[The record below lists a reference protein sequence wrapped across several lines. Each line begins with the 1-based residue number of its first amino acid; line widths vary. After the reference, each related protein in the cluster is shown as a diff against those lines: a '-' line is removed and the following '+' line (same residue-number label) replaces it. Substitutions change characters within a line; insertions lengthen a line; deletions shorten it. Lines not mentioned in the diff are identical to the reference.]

1 MTPHDLYYPKT
12 GQRLTITDDQL
23 AEIRSAESVVMPS
36 AYYNH
41 MVIWETPLWKE
52 MQMLAITARP
62 KQWVIDKYA
71 QNIDVHLALMS
82 EMYIDGDEDED
93 RCMMGRKKPFGNSYV
108 LGDVLEAMY
117 EAGTIPT
124 PIDEDGN
131 QIDIIDEDAAE
142 SMLEEF
148 ANFLQDFFRDGFVP
162 TTNVF
167 IGFDVGRVDIA
178 NSGKSVR
185 EWESIGVKPMH
196 PYLTAWMPDKSAFR
210 DLKLKELGI

>member
-1 MTPHDLYYPKT
+1 MTTHDLYYPKT

-23 AEIRSAESVVMPS
+23 AEIRAAESVVMPS
-36 AYYNH
+36 AYYRH
-41 MVIWETPLWKE
+41 MVIWETSRWKE
-52 MQMLAITARP
+52 IQMLAITARP
-62 KQWVIDKYA
+62 KQWVVDKYA
-71 QNIDVHLALMS
+71 ENIQVHLKLLS
-82 EMYIDGDEDED
+82 DLYIDEDEDED
-93 RCMMGRKKPFGNSYV
+93 RCMMGRKRPFGNSDV
-108 LGDVLEAMY
+108 SGDVLEAMY

-148 ANFLQDFFRDGFVP
+148 TNFVRDFFMDGFVP

-167 IGFDVGRVDIA
+167 IGVGHVDMT
-178 NSGKSVR
+178 NSGKSMR
-185 EWESIGVKPMH
+185 EWERLGVKANH
-196 PYLTAWMPDKSAFR
+196 AYLMSWMPDKAAFR

>member
-1 MTPHDLYYPKT
+1 MTSYDLYYPKT

-23 AEIRSAESVVMPS
+23 AEIRTAESVVMPS

-52 MQMLAITARP
+52 MQMIAITARP
-62 KQWVIDKYA
+62 KQWVVDKYA
-71 QNIDVHLALMS
+71 ENIDVHLKLMS

-93 RCMMGRKKPFGNSYV
+93 RCMMGRKKPFGNSDV

-148 ANFLQDFFRDGFVP
+148 TNFLQDFFRDGFVP

-167 IGFDVGRVDIA
+167 IGFDVNHADIA
-178 NSGKSVR
+178 NSGNSVR

>member
-1 MTPHDLYYPKT
+1 MTSHELYYPNV
-12 GQRLTITDDQL
+12 GQRLTITDEQL
-23 AEIRSAESVVMPS
+23 DEIRAAGSTVMPS
-36 AYYNH
+36 AYYRH

-52 MQMLAITARP
+52 IQMIAITARP
-62 KQWVIDKYA
+62 KQWVVDKYSE
-71 QNIDVHLALMS
+71 NIEVHLKLLS
-82 EMYIDGDEDED
+82 TIYIDEDED
-93 RCMMGRKKPFGNSYV
+93 EGRCMMGRKRPFGNSDV

-148 ANFLQDFFRDGFVP
+148 TNFVRDFFKDGFVP

-167 IGFDVGRVDIA
+167 IGVGHVDTT
-178 NSGKSVR
+178 NWHHNVR
-185 EWESIGVKPMH
+185 EWESLGVKAMH
-196 PYLTAWMPDKSAFR
+196 HYLASWMPDKAAFR

>member
-1 MTPHDLYYPKT
+1 MTSHDLYYPKT

-23 AEIRSAESVVMPS
+23 AEIRTTGSTVVPS
-36 AYYNH
+36 AYYRH

-52 MQMLAITARP
+52 IQMLAITARP
-62 KQWVIDKYA
+62 KQWVVDKYSE
-71 QNIDVHLALMS
+71 NIEVHLKLMS
-82 EMYIDGDEDED
+82 SMYIDEDEDED
-93 RCMMGRKKPFGNSYV
+93 RCMMGRKRPFGNSDV

-148 ANFLQDFFRDGFVP
+148 TNFVRDFFRDGFVLI
-162 TTNVF
+162 TNVF
-167 IGFDVGRVDIA
+167 IGAGNVGITL
-178 NSGKSVR
+178 SEMSMK
-185 EWESIGVKPMH
+185 EWESLGVKAKH
-196 PYLTAWMPDKSAFR
+196 AYLMSWRPDKNAFR

>member
-1 MTPHDLYYPKT
+1 MTSYDLYYPKT

-23 AEIRSAESVVMPS
+23 AEIRTAESVVMPS

-62 KQWVIDKYA
+62 KQWVVDKYA
-71 QNIDVHLALMS
+71 ENIDVHLKLMS
-82 EMYIDGDEDED
+82 EMYIYGDEDED
-93 RCMMGRKKPFGNSYV
+93 RCMMGRKKPFGNSDV

-142 SMLEEF
+142 SMLGEF

-167 IGFDVGRVDIA
+167 IGFDVSHTDIA
-178 NSGKSVR
+178 NSGNSVR

>member
-1 MTPHDLYYPKT
+1 MTSHDLYYPNV
-12 GQRLTITDDQL
+12 GQRLTITDEQL
-23 AEIRSAESVVMPS
+23 AEIRAAASTVVPS
-36 AYYNH
+36 AYYRH

-52 MQMLAITARP
+52 IQMLAITARP

-71 QNIDVHLALMS
+71 DNIDLHLKLLS
-82 EMYIDGDEDED
+82 TMYIDEDEDED
-93 RCMMGRKKPFGNSYV
+93 RCMMGRKRPFGNSDV

-131 QIDIIDEDAAE
+131 QIDIIDEDAAD

-148 ANFLQDFFRDGFVP
+148 TNFVRDFFSDGFVP

-167 IGFDVGRVDIA
+167 IGVGHVDIT
-178 NSGKSVR
+178 NSGKSMM
-185 EWESIGVKPMH
+185 EWESIGVKPEH
-196 PYLTAWMPDKSAFR
+196 AYLMSWMPDKAAFR

>member
-1 MTPHDLYYPKT
+1 MTSHDLYYPNT

-23 AEIRSAESVVMPS
+23 AEIRAAGSTVMPS

-52 MQMLAITARP
+52 IQMLAITARP

-71 QNIDVHLALMS
+71 ENIEVHLTLLS
-82 EMYIDGDEDED
+82 TMYIDEDEDED
-93 RCMMGRKKPFGNSYV
+93 RCMMGRKRPFGNSDV
-108 LGDVLEAMY
+108 LGDVLDAMY

-131 QIDIIDEDAAE
+131 QIDIIDEDAADR
-142 SMLEEF
+142 MLGEF
-148 ANFLQDFFRDGFVP
+148 TNFIRDFFRDGFVL

-167 IGFDVGRVDIA
+167 IGAGPVDIT
-178 NSGKSVR
+178 NSEKVMR
-185 EWESIGVKPMH
+185 EWESLGVKAKH
-196 PYLTAWMPDKSAFR
+196 AYLMSWRPDKSAFR